1 MYKQAIY
8 TKTNIKSA
16 VHSRFE
22 ITLKCPS
29 NDNLMPE
36 DDIASLNDPR

>member
-1 MYKQAIY
+1 MYEQAIY

-16 VHSRFE
+16 FNSRFV

-29 NDNLMPE
+29 NENLMPE
-36 DDIASLNDPR
+36 DDI